1 MVPLPPADV
10 RFPPSEGELKQFMA
24 AASRLK
30 AQVQAVGIR
39 SRSAMEGALP
49 EIMAGSPQALFV
61 ASTLLFEM
69 ILPSQTVNLV
79 LKSGLP
85 ALYVRREYA
94 EVGGLMSF
102 GVPYREMCRT
112 AADYIVKILQGEKA
126 GDLPVQLPVKI
137 ELVVNLKTARA
148 LNITVPELLLGRA
161 DEVIE

>member
-1 MVPLPPADV
+1 
-10 RFPPSEGELKQFMA
+10 
-24 AASRLK
+24 
-30 AQVQAVGIR
+30 
-39 SRSAMEGALP
+39 
-49 EIMAGSPQALFV
+49 V
-61 ASTLLFEM
+61 ASSLLFEL

-94 EVGGLMSF
+94 EIGGLMSF
-102 GVPYREMCRT
+102 GVPYREMCRR

-148 LNITVPELLLGRA
+148 LNITVPELLLGHA